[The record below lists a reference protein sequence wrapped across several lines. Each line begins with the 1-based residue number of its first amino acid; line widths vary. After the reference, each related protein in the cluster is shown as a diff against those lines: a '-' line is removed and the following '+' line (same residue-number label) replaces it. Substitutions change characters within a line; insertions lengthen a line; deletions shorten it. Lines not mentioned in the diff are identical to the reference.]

1 VVSIVIVNWNSGE
14 FLERCVRSLL
24 KNAAGSEIVIV
35 DNDSSDSSLRF
46 AEDVQN
52 LKVLHNSSNLGF
64 AAANNIGW
72 RAAIGARVLF
82 LNPDTECFPESVNR
96 LEQTLAA
103 DNGIW
108 AAGGQL
114 VSLSGQP
121 QTRYSARFPSSGSV
135 AAEMLFIDE
144 IWPSNP
150 WSAPIRPDS
159 SVREMDVDQPAAAC
173 LMVSRKALEKIEG
186 FDEEFRPAWF
196 EDVDLCRRIR
206 NQGGRIRFQPQ
217 ALFLHHGGYSLQ
229 QLSRQEF
236 LESFY
241 RNQIRYFH
249 KHHGSHAARRVQ
261 RLISMGLF
269 IRSAVSMIH
278 SLAPGESRTASAG
291 IFWRAARRISRSQK
305 AAS

>member
-1 VVSIVIVNWNSGE
+1 MVSIVIVNWNSGG

-24 KNAAGSEIVIV
+24 ENAAGSEIVIV

-46 AEDVQN
+46 AEGIQK
-52 LKVLHNSSNLGF
+52 LRVLHNSSNLGF
-64 AAANNIGW
+64 AAANNVGW
-72 RAAIGARVLF
+72 RAATGARVLF
-82 LNPDTECFPESVNR
+82 LNPDTECYPESVNR
-96 LEQTLAA
+96 LEQTLAV
-103 DNGIW
+103 DDGIW

-121 QTRYSARFPSSGSV
+121 QTRYNARFPSPGSV

-150 WSAPIRPDS
+150 WSAPIRQDNS
-159 SVREMDVDQPAAAC
+159 MREMDVDQPAAAC
-173 LMVSRKALEKIEG
+173 LMVSRKALEKIDG

-206 NQGGRIRFQPQ
+206 SLGGRIRFQPQ
-217 ALFLHHGGYSLQ
+217 ARFLHHGGYSLQ
-229 QLSRQEF
+229 QLSRLEF
-236 LESFY
+236 LEFFY

-249 KHHGSHAARRVQ
+249 KHHGSHAAKRVQ

-278 SLAPGESRTASAG
+278 SLAPGESRTASART
-291 IFWRAARRISRSQK
+291 FWRVARQISKK
-305 AAS
+305 AES